1 MAIFW
6 KTEACGQTLLP
17 DRSFLIGQ
25 KLVENKIQKLKCDIL
40 SNFQT
45 LCICY
50 DDIKLD
56 LIEGQFEGQQVDEQ
70 IL

>member
-1 MAIFW
+1 MWTLDLPAIS
-6 KTEACGQTLLP
+6 K
-17 DRSFLIGQ
+17 
-25 KLVENKIQKLKCDIL
+25 KIYISD
-40 SNFQT
+40 
-45 LCICY
+45 ICY